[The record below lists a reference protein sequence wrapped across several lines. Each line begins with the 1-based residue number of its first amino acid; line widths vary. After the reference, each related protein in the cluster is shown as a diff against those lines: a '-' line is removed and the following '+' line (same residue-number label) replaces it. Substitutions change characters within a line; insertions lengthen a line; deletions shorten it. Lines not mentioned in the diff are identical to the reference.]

1 MRRRARCRRADERV
15 RVAQTRLPAASFA
28 HRATDRVGP
37 LFGVCRP
44 SLPNSGIGRGIAL
57 ALGAGAEVVV
67 NYRDGEDA
75 AMEVV
80 RQIVPWRAG
89 LTSRASRK

>member
-37 LFGVCRP
+37 VRRVKAIVTEFR
-44 SLPNSGIGRGIAL
+44 RGIAL

-80 RQIVPWRAG
+80 RQIVPWRTG
-89 LTSRASRK
+89 RTSRASRK